1 MCGALVNS
9 LRSQLPPDCD
19 SGACGVV
26 VIVNA
31 FDVDQ
36 AFPVAHCKKSAAY
49 VGDIQTEL
57 LVKCCSYGKVRSVF
71 TPAPDDSGYSSP
83 LIGCVLVSFVDSSAA
98 IVCGEALHR
107 RLFDDRLVCTCV
119 FLPGPPPPSPSDQ
132 RVVSGPESTAVA
144 TDQPVSSGGTSA
156 AAAEAS
162 TLNVIEED
170 VDDFLNSLL

>member
-1 MCGALVNS
+1 M
-9 LRSQLPPDCD
+9 
-19 SGACGVV
+19 
-26 VIVNA
+26 IVNA
-31 FDVDQ
+31 FDVDH
-36 AFPVAHCKKSAAY
+36 AFPAAHCKAFAAY

-83 LIGCVLVSFVDSSAA
+83 LLGAVLVSFVDSSAA

-107 RLFDDRLVCTCV
+107 RLFDDRLVATCV
-119 FLPGPPPPSPSDQ
+119 FLPSPSVSAATVCHERDAKHSDQ
-132 RVVSGPESTAVA
+132 GVASRPESTVVA
-144 TDQPVSSGGTSA
+144 TDQPVSSGEPSA
-156 AAAEAS
+156 AAAAAF

>member
-1 MCGALVNS
+1 MVM
-9 LRSQLPPDCD
+9 
-19 SGACGVV
+19 
-26 VIVNA
+26 IVNA

-36 AFPVAHCKKSAAY
+36 AFPAAHCKESAAY

-83 LIGCVLVSFVDSSAA
+83 LIGSVLVSFVDPSDA
-98 IVCGEALHR
+98 IVCGETLHR

-119 FLPGPPPPSPSDQ
+119 FLPGPPPPSASDQ
-132 RVVSGPESTAVA
+132 GVVSGPESIAVA
-144 TDQPVSSGGTSA
+144 THQPVTSGETSA
-156 AAAEAS
+156 AAAAS
-162 TLNVIEED
+162 TLDIIEED